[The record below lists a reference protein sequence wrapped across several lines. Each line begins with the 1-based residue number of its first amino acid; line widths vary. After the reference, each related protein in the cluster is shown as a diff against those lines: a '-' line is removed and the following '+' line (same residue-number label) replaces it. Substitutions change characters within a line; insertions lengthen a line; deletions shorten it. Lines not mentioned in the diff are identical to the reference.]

1 MTPVVRSGPG
11 RTSLVHTMT
20 IKIPSQ
26 SRLAELRRSGSVCRL
41 LTTDDTTA
49 ELLQEVLDGNPPRF
63 LVVTVTLVC
72 PTTGTSKS
80 LKALVDTGA
89 TVNIVREGLF
99 PVSTFSPPAQRKYL
113 KTADGSVLRGGD
125 SGSDFDLSMPV
136 LGWTGTH
143 ETKQSR
149 GYFYHGNIHVDVILG
164 YQFLAQCQLM
174 VVPHKDTIMPFP
186 SFQVL
191 RDLFAGAEPGESAA
205 AAPFRRPPHC

>member
-1 MTPVVRSGPG
+1 M
-11 RTSLVHTMT
+11 
-20 IKIPSQ
+20 
-26 SRLAELRRSGSVCRL
+26 
-41 LTTDDTTA
+41 LTKNDTTT

-63 LVVTVTLVC
+63 LVVSVTLVC
-72 PTTGTSKS
+72 PTSGVSRS

-99 PVSTFSPPAQRKYL
+99 PVGSFSPPLQRKYL

-125 SGSDFDLSMPV
+125 SGADLDLSMPV
-136 LGWTGTH
+136 LGWTGIN

-149 GYFYHGNIHVDVILG
+149 GYFYSGNIHVDVILG
-164 YQFLAQCQLM
+164 YGFLAQCQLI

-191 RDLFAGAEPGESAA
+191 KDLFAGEEPGESAA
-205 AAPFRRPPHC
+205 AAPFRRSPHC

>member
-1 MTPVVRSGPG
+1 VVRSRPS
-11 RTSLVHTMT
+11 RPSLVHSVTVE
-20 IKIPSQ
+20 IPSQ
-26 SRLAELRRSGSVCRL
+26 ARLAELRRSGSVCRS
-41 LTTDDTTA
+41 LTTNDTTA

-72 PTTGTSKS
+72 PTSGTSRS

-99 PVSTFSPPAQRKYL
+99 PVGSFSPPPQRKFL

-125 SGSDFDLSMPV
+125 SGAEFDLSMPV
-136 LGWTGTH
+136 LGWTGAH

-149 GYFYHGNIHVDVILG
+149 GYFYSGNIHVDVILG
-164 YQFLAQCQLM
+164 YGFLAQCQLI

-191 RDLFAGAEPGESAA
+191 RDLFADKTSCDATAG
-205 AAPFRRPPHC
+205 APFRRSPHC

>member
-1 MTPVVRSGPG
+1 VVRSRPG
-11 RTSLVHTMT
+11 RPGLANTVT
-20 IKIPSQ
+20 IEVPSQ

-41 LTTDDTTA
+41 LTIDDTTT

-72 PTTGTSKS
+72 PTTGVSRS

-89 TVNIVREGLF
+89 TVNIVREGIF
-99 PVSTFSPPAQRKYL
+99 PVGSFSPPPQRKYL

-125 SGSDFDLSMPV
+125 SGADLDLSMPV
-136 LGWTGTH
+136 LGWTGKS
-143 ETKQSR
+143 ETSQSR
-149 GYFYHGNIHVDVILG
+149 GYFYSGNIHVDVILG
-164 YQFLAQCQLM
+164 YGFLAQCQLI

-191 RDLFAGAEPGESAA
+191 KDLFAGEEPCDTAA
-205 AAPFRRPPHC
+205 ASPFWCPPHC

>member
-1 MTPVVRSGPG
+1 M
-11 RTSLVHTMT
+11 
-20 IKIPSQ
+20 
-26 SRLAELRRSGSVCRL
+26 
-41 LTTDDTTA
+41 LTKNDTTT

-63 LVVTVTLVC
+63 LVLSVTLVC
-72 PTTGTSKS
+72 PTSGVSRS

-99 PVSTFSPPAQRKYL
+99 PVGSFSPPLQRKYL

-136 LGWTGTH
+136 LGWTGIN

-149 GYFYHGNIHVDVILG
+149 GYFYSGNIHVDVILG
-164 YQFLAQCQLM
+164 YGFLAQCQLI

-191 RDLFAGAEPGESAA
+191 KDLFAGEEPGESAA
-205 AAPFRRPPHC
+205 AAPFRRSPHC